1 MRGVK
6 VEKEIPP
13 YTAKVGVTSC
23 YLPLLLSNGGKE
35 HGLFPAL
42 VDFACTEAGGAG
54 DGVGVKVDGAI
65 AARRIEGQRVQIVL
79 FEEVV
84 ALL

>member
-1 MRGVK
+1 MGR
-6 VEKEIPP
+6 
-13 YTAKVGVTSC
+13 
-23 YLPLLLSNGGKE
+23 KE

-42 VDFACTEAGGAG
+42 VDLACAEAGGAG
-54 DGVGVKVDGAI
+54 DGVGVEVDGAI
-65 AARRIEGQRVQIVL
+65 AARRIDGQRVQIVL

>member
-1 MRGVK
+1 MTFRYVH
-6 VEKEIPP
+6 
-13 YTAKVGVTSC
+13 
-23 YLPLLLSNGGKE
+23 LLLSNGRNE

-42 VDFACTEAGGAG
+42 VDLACAEAGGAG
-54 DGVGVKVDGAI
+54 DGVGVEVDGAI
-65 AARRIEGQRVQIVL
+65 AARRIDGQRVQIVL

>member
-6 VEKEIPP
+6 VEKEILPH
-13 YTAKVGVTSC
+13 AQKSARLFAI
-23 YLPLLLSNGGKE
+23 YLCCCRMGRKE
-35 HGLFPAL
+35 HGSFPAL
-42 VDFACTEAGGAG
+42 VDLACAEAGGAG
-54 DGVGVKVDGAI
+54 DGVGVEVDGAI
-65 AARRIEGQRVQIVL
+65 AARRIDGQRVQIVL

>member
-1 MRGVK
+1 MKGEK
-6 VEKEIPP
+6 GEKEIPP
-13 YTAKVGVTSC
+13 YTAKVGVTFC
-23 YLPLLLSNGGKE
+23 YFHLQLSNGCKE

-42 VDFACTEAGGAG
+42 VDLACAEAGGAG
-54 DGVGVKVDGAI
+54 NGVGVEVDGAI
-65 AARRIEGQRVQIVL
+65 AARRIDGQRVQIVL